1 MVGGVQVSWEL
12 LGRRTRQHLAR
23 SGGWIVAGVAG
34 PLLIACW
41 AILTPFD
48 IRAEYDDFQRA
59 AMLLCGWYVAFA
71 IVHVVFQ
78 WLRPASA
85 DTDAELR
92 QAPLSALQFFLHR
105 AADVCAVPLL
115 CALLTL
121 PLYGVLLVYFG
132 DAYTSGSQG
141 TLYSLRPDWDYA
153 SFPNPWG
160 WRVLFVGLNVLAA
173 TLLPLSLAVLLR
185 EIAAWVSLRIPL
197 LLALPVALWY
207 SVERAEFELLRR
219 PYRLTSGVDPWPF
232 IAVLLLILAVPLALG
247 WTRPR
252 LRLATGLLLTL
263 LLAGAAVLAVREGDA
278 VYAGSLTG
286 PLRDMLGDAR
296 FALAYFFGHLRLDL
310 NVELLLTR
318 YQSAV
323 LLKPLV
329 GGGEAT
335 SRIAIWVGA
344 GIYPPAIA
352 VLSFLGFTLGMA
364 LRRRH
369 PLE

>member
-12 LGRRTRQHLAR
+12 LSRRTRQHLAR
-23 SGGWIVAGVAG
+23 ASGWIVAGAAG
-34 PLLIACW
+34 PLLITCW

-48 IRAEYDDFQRA
+48 LRAGYDEFQRA
-59 AMLLCGWYVAFA
+59 VVLLCCWYIAFA
-71 IVHVVFQ
+71 ILYVVFQ
-78 WLRPASA
+78 WLRPVAA
-85 DTDAELR
+85 DEDTDLR

-105 AADVCAVPLL
+105 VADACSLPLL

-132 DAYTSGSQG
+132 DVYTSGSQG

-160 WRVLFVGLNVLAA
+160 WRVFFVGLNVLAA

-185 EIAAWVSLRIPL
+185 EIAGWISLRIAL
-197 LLALPVALWY
+197 LLAAPVALWY
-207 SVERAEFELLRR
+207 AVERAEYELLRR

-232 IAVLLLILAVPLALG
+232 IATLLIILAVPLALG

-252 LRLATGLLLTL
+252 LRLAAGLLLL
-263 LLAGAAVLAVREGDA
+263 LVLAGAAVLAVREGDLG
-278 VYAGSLTG
+278 YAGRLTG
-286 PLRDMLGDAR
+286 PIRDLLGDAR
-296 FALAYFFGHLRLDL
+296 FALAFFFGHLGLDT
-310 NVELLLTR
+310 NIELLLTR

-323 LLKPLV
+323 LLKPLL
-329 GGGEAT
+329 GGGAAA
-335 SRIAIWVGA
+335 SRLAIWVGA

-352 VLSFLGFTLGMA
+352 VLSFLGFALGMA